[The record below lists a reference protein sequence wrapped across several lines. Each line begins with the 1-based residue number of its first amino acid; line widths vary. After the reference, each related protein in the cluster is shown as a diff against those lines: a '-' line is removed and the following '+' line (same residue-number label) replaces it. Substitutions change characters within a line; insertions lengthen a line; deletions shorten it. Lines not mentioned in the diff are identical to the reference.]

1 MDNAKETPKDV
12 RGSFM
17 MVMFDI
23 PYLFVK
29 RDLNMSNIMI
39 SLITLM
45 T

>member
-17 MVMFDI
+17 MVMLDI

-29 RDLNMSNIMI
+29 RDLSMLNIMI